1 MILFTPIEA
10 FKELVRSD
18 QLVPEKIVL
27 LNLSS
32 FAEGFEPLRI
42 LPNSTEIYNQTG
54 NELIVDQLLMNY
66 ILSNDDAFFEFFS
79 KVMYPFYSG
88 LDVVILVTNQE
99 PFSSITE
106 SVMKIIQGRYGYNA
120 VLINEADD
128 FDPSYFDSNMDLN
141 GVFNMDQDKLR
152 YSGISAAKYGVPT
165 DVGSLHFE
173 DHSDTALRY

>member
-66 ILSNDDAFFEFFS
+66 ILSNDDVFFEFFS
-79 KVMYPFYSG
+79 KC
-88 LDVVILVTNQE
+88 
-99 PFSSITE
+99 
-106 SVMKIIQGRYGYNA
+106 
-120 VLINEADD
+120 
-128 FDPSYFDSNMDLN
+128 
-141 GVFNMDQDKLR
+141 
-152 YSGISAAKYGVPT
+152 
-165 DVGSLHFE
+165 
-173 DHSDTALRY
+173 